1 LRRRAGRPQ
10 LKRDPLGGRH
20 TEDNNMCRY
29 AQISGAFFT
38 LVALAQLTRTLL
50 QWPVQ
55 VAGVPIPVWAS
66 AVAFL
71 IVATFAVWGFRVTRS
86 AA

>member
-1 LRRRAGRPQ
+1 MAKDLATAPVVGVPAIRP
-10 LKRDPLGGRH
+10 D
-20 TEDNNMCRY
+20 
-29 AQISGAFFT
+29 FV

-55 VAGVPIPVWAS
+55 VAGVAVPVWAS
-66 AVAFL
+66 AIAFVVVAG
-71 IVATFAVWGFRVTRS
+71 FAVWGFRVTRS

>member
-1 LRRRAGRPQ
+1 MR
-10 LKRDPLGGRH
+10 
-20 TEDNNMCRY
+20 RY

-55 VAGVPIPVWAS
+55 IAGVAIPVWAS
-66 AVAFL
+66 AIAFL
-71 IVATFAVWGFRVTRS
+71 IVASFAVWGFRVTRS

>member
-1 LRRRAGRPQ
+1 MR
-10 LKRDPLGGRH
+10 
-20 TEDNNMCRY
+20 RY
-29 AQISGAFFT
+29 AQTSGAFFT

-55 VAGVPIPVWAS
+55 VAGVAIPVWAS
-66 AVAFL
+66 AVGFL
-71 IVATFAVWGFRVTRS
+71 IVATFAFWSFRVTRS